1 MLLKDL
7 IPCLSSYYEVIDL
20 KNNLIYS
27 QQYYVADY
35 DHCLVQDICID
46 ELYDGTPCIKITIE
60 RGCYGA

>member
-27 QQYYVADY
+27 KQYYVADY
-35 DHCLVQDICID
+35 DQCLVQDICID
-46 ELYDGTPCIKITIE
+46 ELYDGTPYIKITIE